1 MAWDMIV
8 MKSQKL
14 SMNSRVSDMLTITD
28 EDGEEISPSFYDRK
42 KAMETG
48 LKMADEQLRRSGEL
62 DERFMGKVGRRLM
75 SLGYDS
81 STCYYVI
88 GALRKRSGERNE
100 EEDVF

>member
-1 MAWDMIV
+1 
-8 MKSQKL
+8 
-14 SMNSRVSDMLTITD
+14 
-28 EDGEEISPSFYDRK
+28 
-42 KAMETG
+42 
-48 LKMADEQLRRSGEL
+48 MADEQLRRSGEL